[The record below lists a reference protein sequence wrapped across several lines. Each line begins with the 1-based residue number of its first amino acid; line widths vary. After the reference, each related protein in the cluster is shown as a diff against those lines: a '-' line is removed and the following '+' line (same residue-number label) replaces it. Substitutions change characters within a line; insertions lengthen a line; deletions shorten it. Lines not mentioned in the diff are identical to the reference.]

1 VAEALE
7 FRGGLPSSRSS
18 WTRPEC
24 PKITAVAVPKRAKV
38 PKMRRQ
44 RLASRRLMPI
54 KAAKEATNRI
64 AALVNVGTGTGGKA
78 DAATSI

>member
-1 VAEALE
+1 
-7 FRGGLPSSRSS
+7 
-18 WTRPEC
+18 
-24 PKITAVAVPKRAKV
+24 
-38 PKMRRQ
+38 
-44 RLASRRLMPI
+44 MPI